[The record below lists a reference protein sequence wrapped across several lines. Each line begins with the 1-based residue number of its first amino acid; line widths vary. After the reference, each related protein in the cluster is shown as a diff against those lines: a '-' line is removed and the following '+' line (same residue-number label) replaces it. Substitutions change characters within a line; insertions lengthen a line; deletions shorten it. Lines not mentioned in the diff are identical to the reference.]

1 MKRQISFNAGPAE
14 MPAEV
19 LHEASKA
26 VKRFGSTGSS
36 ILELSHRSKEFL
48 DIVEESK
55 TLVKQ
60 LCGIGSDYDV
70 VWMQGGGRLQFCML
84 PMNFLDAKGGAGYL
98 DTGHWA
104 DEAQKYAAY
113 YGKAEVLA
121 SSKEGNYNHLPE
133 WPKKIPASLSYLH
146 LTTNNTIYGTQWQT
160 IGDSSAPLVAD
171 MSSDIFSG
179 KRDYSKFAM
188 FYAAA
193 QKNLGAAG
201 TTLVVIRKDFLEK
214 AKADMPPMLSYKA
227 QVKENSILN
236 TANVFGV
243 YVSLLTLRWI
253 KEKGIATIE
262 KENKAKAKLLYDALD
277 SSKVFVP
284 HVKDKTQRS
293 RMNVCFT
300 ATNAKQE
307 KAFLELCEANDI
319 TGIKGHRLAGGFRA
333 SLYNA
338 IELSSVERLVA
349 VMAEFE
355 AQAV

>member
-1 MKRQISFNAGPAE
+1 MKRQINFSAGPAE

-26 VKRFGSTGSS
+26 VKKFGSTGSS
-36 ILELSHRSKEFL
+36 ILELSHRSKEFM

-70 VWMQGGGRLQFCML
+70 LWMQGGGRLQFCMI
-84 PMNFLDAKGGAGYL
+84 PMNFLDAKGAAGYL

-104 DEAQKYAAY
+104 DEAQQYAAN
-113 YGKAEVLA
+113 YGKADVLA
-121 SSKEGNYNHLPE
+121 SSKKANYDHLPE
-133 WPKKIPASLSYLH
+133 WPKKVPASLSYLH
-146 LTTNNTIYGTQWQT
+146 ITTNNTIYGTQWQT
-160 IGDSSAPLVAD
+160 IGESGAPLVAD

-179 KRDYSKFAM
+179 KRDYTKYAM

-201 TTLVVIRKDFLEK
+201 NTLAVIRKDFLAR
-214 AKADMPPMLSYKA
+214 AKNDLPPMLSYKA
-227 QVKENSILN
+227 NVKENSILN

-262 KENKAKAKLLYDALD
+262 KENKAKAKLLYDTLD
-277 SSKVFVP
+277 SSKVFIP
-284 HVKDKTQRS
+284 HVKEKTHRS

-300 ATNAKQE
+300 TANAKQE
-307 KAFLELCEANDI
+307 KAFLEVCDARDI
-319 TGIKGHRLAGGFRA
+319 SGIKGHRLAGGFRA

-349 VMAEFE
+349 VMKEFE